1 MSSELFKEL
10 GTGFE
15 ASWLRQPLL
24 EMIRIKSQ
32 GPSTIRLVRGSGR
45 RRWPSPNPVRA
56 RCGSV
61 HAQRDELK
69 ALAPR
74 ECARLSG
81 ELQSEVHG

>member
-32 GPSTIRLVRGSGR
+32 GPFNDPPGTGFREKEMAVPESCPSTLRVRPCSTR
-45 RRWPSPNPVRA
+45 
-56 RCGSV
+56 
-61 HAQRDELK
+61 
-69 ALAPR
+69 
-74 ECARLSG
+74 
-81 ELQSEVHG
+81 